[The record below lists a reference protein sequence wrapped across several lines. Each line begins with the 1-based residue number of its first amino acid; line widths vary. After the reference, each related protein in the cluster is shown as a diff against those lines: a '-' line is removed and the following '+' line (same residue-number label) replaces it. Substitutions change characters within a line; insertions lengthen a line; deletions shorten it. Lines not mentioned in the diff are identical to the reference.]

1 MNGSREM
8 SLVLANDVPFLSGL
22 MRLAVSDSGFTVVG
36 EANQKSQ
43 LIELCELERPDV
55 VIVDMQLPEKEII
68 HLIEQILDFDVRMAI
83 IVITEAGEGLGE
95 KIMAS
100 GARAYLQKP
109 YTTYDLLDMIRKV
122 APILR

>member
-22 MRLAVSDSGFTVVG
+22 MRLAVSDSGFAVVG
-36 EANQKSQ
+36 EANLKMQ
-43 LIELCELERPDV
+43 LIELCELKRPDV
-55 VIVDMQLPEKEII
+55 VIIDMQLPEKDMI
-68 HLIEQILDFDVRMAI
+68 HLIEKILDIDVTMAI

-95 KIMAS
+95 KLMAS

>member
-22 MRLAVSDSGFTVVG
+22 MRLAVADSGFTVVG
-36 EANQKSQ
+36 EANQKTQ

-100 GARAYLQKP
+100 GARAYMQKP